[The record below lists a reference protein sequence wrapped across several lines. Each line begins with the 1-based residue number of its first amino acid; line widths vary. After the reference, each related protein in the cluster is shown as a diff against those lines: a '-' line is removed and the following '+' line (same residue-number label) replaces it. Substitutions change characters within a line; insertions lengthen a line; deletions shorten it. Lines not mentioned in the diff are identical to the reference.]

1 MSMRGCVVVGAVWLI
16 LWSSAVAEPARSSK
30 KKKSASPAATPQPT
44 PKPPPEP
51 EEKKS
56 EATEPAKP
64 ERAPAASIEPEE
76 LAEFSVQPPRVQELF
91 RAALALTKLN
101 LTYAF
106 GSDDPATGGM
116 DCSGTIFRVL
126 TDQGFA
132 GVPRDSSGQYSWVRK
147 NGRFFSVVSKTAD
160 GFEFDDLLP
169 GDLLFW
175 TGTYQTGRDV
185 PISHVMLYLGREKK
199 SGKRVMFGASD
210 GRSYAGVQRWGVS
223 VFDFKMPKFDP
234 AKPEK
239 RVDFVGYGRIPGLR
253 EKETTPAITS
263 APALE
268 KPVAVVEESKTP
280 RKKSVPKKS
289 R

>member
-1 MSMRGCVVVGAVWLI
+1 MIARGWFFAGLFGLTAMT
-16 LWSSAVAEPARSSK
+16 SSFAETARAP
-30 KKKSASPAATPQPT
+30 KKKSTLPVVAKPT
-44 PKPPPEP
+44 PAPKPKPAPEP
-51 EEKKS
+51 EVV
-56 EATEPAKP
+56 EAAKP

-76 LAEFSVQPPRVQELF
+76 LAEFSAQPPRVQQLI
-91 RAALALTKLN
+91 AASLALTKLN
-101 LTYAF
+101 LSYAF
-106 GSDDPATGGM
+106 GSADPAAGGM

-126 TDQGFA
+126 NDQGFA
-132 GVPRDSSGQYSWVRK
+132 SVPRDSSGQYSWVRK
-147 NGRFFSVVSKTAD
+147 SGRFFSVVSKTAD

-175 TGTYQTGRDV
+175 TGTYETGRDV

-223 VFDFKMPKFDP
+223 VFDFKMPKADP
-234 AKPEK
+234 AQPEK

-253 EKETTPAITS
+253 EKENVPVVVK
-263 APALE
+263 E
-268 KPVAVVEESKTP
+268 KPAAVEKESP
-280 RKKSVPKKS
+280 PPPKKSVKKKT

>member
-1 MSMRGCVVVGAVWLI
+1 MAMN
-16 LWSSAVAEPARSSK
+16 SSLAEKARAPK
-30 KKKSASPAATPQPT
+30 KKTTTPAAAKPT
-44 PKPPPEP
+44 PAPKPEP
-51 EEKKS
+51 EPEVV
-56 EATEPAKP
+56 EPAKV

-76 LAEFSVQPPRVQELF
+76 LAEFPKLPHRVQELF
-91 RAALALTKLN
+91 RAALAFTRMN
-101 LTYAF
+101 LTYTF
-106 GSDDPATGGM
+106 GSDDPAKGGM
-116 DCSGTIFRVL
+116 DCSGTIFRAL

-132 GVPRDSSGQYSWVRK
+132 DVPRDSSGQYSWVRK
-147 NGRFFSVVSKTAD
+147 NGRFFAVVSKTAD

-175 TGTYQTGRDV
+175 TGTYETGRDV

-223 VFDFKMPKFDP
+223 VFDFKMPKSDP

-253 EKETTPAITS
+253 EVENVPVVAE
-263 APALE
+263 E
-268 KPVAVVEESKTP
+268 KGSPP
-280 RKKSVPKKS
+280 PKKS
-289 R
+289 AAKKGR

>member
-1 MSMRGCVVVGAVWLI
+1 MRVRGWVAVGTALLI
-16 LWSSAVAEPARSSK
+16 SCSFAEAEPARTAK
-30 KKKSASPAATPQPT
+30 KKKPALPAATPKPAPKPT
-44 PKPPPEP
+44 PDP
-51 EEKKS
+51 EEKKTDVAES
-56 EATEPAKP
+56 PKA

-76 LAEFSVQPPRVQELF
+76 LAEFSAQPPGVQELF
-91 RAALALTKLN
+91 RAALALTKQN

-106 GSDDPATGGM
+106 GSDDPAKGGM

-126 TDQGFA
+126 MDQGFA

-160 GFEFDDLLP
+160 GFEFAEMLP

-175 TGTYQTGRDV
+175 TGTYETGRDI
-185 PISHVMLYLGREKK
+185 PISHVMLYLGHEKK

-253 EKETTPAITS
+253 EKETAPPIATTP
-263 APALE
+263 PGE
-268 KPVAVVEESKTP
+268 KPPAEPVETKP
-280 RKKSVPKKS
+280 VRKKSTPKKS

>member
-1 MSMRGCVVVGAVWLI
+1 MILRGWFVTGVLGLMAMT
-16 LWSSAVAEPARSSK
+16 SSLAEKAPAPK
-30 KKKSASPAATPQPT
+30 KKTTTPAAAKPT
-44 PKPPPEP
+44 PAPKPEP
-51 EEKKS
+51 EVP
-56 EATEPAKP
+56 EPAKV

-76 LAEFSVQPPRVQELF
+76 LAEFSALPPRVQELF

-101 LTYAF
+101 LTYTF
-106 GSDDPATGGM
+106 GSDDPAKGGM
-116 DCSGTIFRVL
+116 DCSGTLFRVL

-175 TGTYQTGRDV
+175 TGTYETGRDV

-223 VFDFKMPKFDP
+223 VFDFKMPKADP

-239 RVDFVGYGRIPGLR
+239 RVDFVGYGRIPGLL
-253 EKETTPAITS
+253 EKENTP
-263 APALE
+263 
-268 KPVAVVEESKTP
+268 AVVEEKPAPVEKKSP
-280 RKKSVPKKS
+280 PPHKKSVKQKA